1 MIKGITFVSAVASAG
16 APGAE
21 FDRLTSLFSALGFE
35 QGKGWQDAQ
44 GRGAAFLAPLGNLEF
59 VTGRPPAVPPLLV
72 EVTQLD
78 HIHALIEKWLLA
90 DYRTEEIATLL
101 TAPELTHWNSRLFT
115 VQLTPELK
123 LGFWQSENP
132 LHNQLAATE
141 GDLGAA
147 NMRFAIVTTRW
158 NTVITDRLLQGSLD
172 ALHRSGAAKQ
182 DIEIVRVPGAWE
194 VPSAART
201 LAESKKFDAI
211 ITLGCLLRGETAHY
225 EAIYNEVARG
235 IGQSQQETGVP
246 HAFGV
251 LTCETLEQALD
262 RAGLKA
268 GNKGFEA
275 ATAAIEMVSIQRKL
289 ANKTDDPNTTRDQN
303 TTGGPASSQT
313 GGSASSARGV
323 ERVSSKDASPAPHA
337 KGGK

>member
-1 MIKGITFVSAVASAG
+1 MIKGMTLISAVGSADT
-16 APGAE
+16 AGAE
-21 FDRLTSLFSALGFE
+21 FDRLTSLFAALGFE

-44 GRGAAFLAPLGNLEF
+44 GRGAAFFAPVGNLEL
-59 VTGRPPAVPPLLV
+59 VTGRLSGNGMATPSILI

-78 HIHALIEKWLLA
+78 HIHSIVEKWLLV
-90 DYRTEEIATLL
+90 DYRTEEIQVILSQ
-101 TAPELTHWNSRLFT
+101 PELTHWNSRLFT

-123 LGFWQSENP
+123 LGFWQSEDP
-132 LHNQLAATE
+132 LHNQHSAIE
-141 GDLGAA
+141 GDLSAA

-172 ALHRSGAAKQ
+172 ALHRSGAAKK

-275 ATAAIEMVSIQRKL
+275 AIAAIEMVSIQRKL
-289 ANKTDDPNTTRDQN
+289 AVQN
-303 TTGGPASSQT
+303 GQ
-313 GGSASSARGV
+313 V
-323 ERVSSKDASPAPHA
+323 QE
-337 KGGK
+337 

>member
-1 MIKGITFVSAVASAG
+1 MIKGITLVSAVASAG
-16 APGAE
+16 KPGAELHAEPGNE
-21 FDRLTSLFSALGFE
+21 FDRLTSLFTALGFE

-44 GRGAAFLAPLGNLEF
+44 GRGAAFLAPLGNIEV
-59 VTGRPPAVPPLLV
+59 VTGRSPSVPPILV
-72 EVTQLD
+72 ETTNLD
-78 HIHALIEKWLLA
+78 SIHAAVHQWLLA
-90 DYRTEEIATLL
+90 SYRTEEIEALL
-101 TAPELTHWNSRLFT
+101 SAPELTHWNSRLFT
-115 VQLTPELK
+115 VQLTQDLK

-132 LHNQLAATE
+132 LHNQPDAVE
-141 GDLGAA
+141 GDLSAV

-172 ALHRSGAAKQ
+172 ALHRSGAART

-211 ITLGCLLRGETAHY
+211 VTLGCLLRGETAHY

-275 ATAAIEMVSIQRKL
+275 AIAAVEMVSIQRKL
-289 ANKTDDPNTTRDQN
+289 AVGKEA
-303 TTGGPASSQT
+303 PA
-313 GGSASSARGV
+313 
-323 ERVSSKDASPAPHA
+323 DAQQV
-337 KGGK
+337 KQ